1 MDVII
6 NRSPLAR
13 GFLAGNRK
21 AGENVRAH
29 ESWLAPKR
37 PANAAPVEVKASPVE
52 SSTSRAATDVHAH
65 AMYYQD
71 DDFVI
76 VERVKTIADRL
87 KVSAAQVSL
96 AWLLSRAGVTA
107 PIIGASKMPQLE
119 EAVASLKVVL
129 TAADIT
135 YLDEAYK
142 PHRVLGH
149 S

>member
-1 MDVII
+1 
-6 NRSPLAR
+6 
-13 GFLAGNRK
+13 
-21 AGENVRAH
+21 
-29 ESWLAPKR
+29 
-37 PANAAPVEVKASPVE
+37 
-52 SSTSRAATDVHAH
+52 
-65 AMYYQD
+65 
-71 DDFVI
+71 
-76 VERVKTIADRL
+76 
-87 KVSAAQVSL
+87 VSAAQVSL

-135 YLDEAYK
+135 YLDEVYK